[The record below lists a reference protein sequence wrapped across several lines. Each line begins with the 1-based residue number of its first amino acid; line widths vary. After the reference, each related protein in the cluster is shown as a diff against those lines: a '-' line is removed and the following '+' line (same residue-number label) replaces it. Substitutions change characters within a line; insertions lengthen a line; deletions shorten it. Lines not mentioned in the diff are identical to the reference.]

1 MSKSLVMTLIRKDW
15 DLWKKAIIGT
25 LGFGILG
32 LAIVVLGK
40 SQFSFIAGG
49 ILLITSLII
58 LGCILVQAG
67 IAVERKEQSLAF
79 IMSLPVT
86 TWEYSWAK
94 IIFCLSAY
102 LVVWALLIAA
112 ASYIVLGSPI
122 PDGTMAL
129 FLPMF
134 LELPCLLVLMMAVA
148 LVSESMEATVV
159 IMTACNIVFNLLIFV
174 FVRIPDIGRQMASAT
189 LEMTPQIYAL
199 IGAELL
205 FIVVTLALTLYLQS
219 RKTDFI

>member
-94 IIFCLSAY
+94 IIFCLSSY

-122 PDGTMAL
+122 PDGMMAL

-159 IMTACNIVFNLLIFV
+159 VMTACNIGFNLLIFA

-199 IGAELL
+199 LGAELL